1 MTSLHPRPTATKIRA
16 LYTLLYDVLA
26 KIPSFQS
33 LNHGYQ
39 GMVDATNVYA
49 LTREAAWIDF
59 PNPGLHRQADG
70 YLNPV
75 TQRNADTI
83 FGAATLVYTS

>member
-1 MTSLHPRPTATKIRA
+1 
-16 LYTLLYDVLA
+16 
-26 KIPSFQS
+26 
-33 LNHGYQ
+33 
-39 GMVDATNVYA
+39 MVDATDVYA